1 MGVNHEAQRTGGG
14 REEQK
19 QKEGGKGGGGWENL
33 VSCHCLSCFSEI

>member
-19 QKEGGKGGGGWENL
+19 QKEGGKGGGGGGEFGVMSL
-33 VSCHCLSCFSEI
+33 PVVFL